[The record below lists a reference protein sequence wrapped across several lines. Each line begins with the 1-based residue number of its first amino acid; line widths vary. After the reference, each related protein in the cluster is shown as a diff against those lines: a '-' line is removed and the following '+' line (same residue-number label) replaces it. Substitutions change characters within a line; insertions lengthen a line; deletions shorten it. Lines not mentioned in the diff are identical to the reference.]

1 MDHTPTAL
9 FESYE
14 ADFKHMLE
22 GVKEKLEGAGTG
34 EQRKSAIRRAGI
46 DLDEA
51 EDMVSQMEVEIQGMP
66 QSIRQTYMGR
76 VRTCKGELAR
86 WRTVA
91 KEVQQASTRD
101 ALLGGV
107 SSSTDDPYGTL
118 DGATVSDRTRL
129 LTGSQ
134 SLQDST
140 KRLQDSQRIA
150 LETEE
155 LGGDIL
161 RSLRVQREQIEHSR
175 TVLGTAENNV
185 DRASGTL
192 KTMVRTMYK
201 QRVVTGAIIVVL
213 VFLIIFIV
221 WRKLS

>member
-1 MDHTPTAL
+1 
-9 FESYE
+9 
-14 ADFKHMLE
+14 
-22 GVKEKLEGAGTG
+22 
-34 EQRKSAIRRAGI
+34 
-46 DLDEA
+46 
-51 EDMVSQMEVEIQGMP
+51 
-66 QSIRQTYMGR
+66 
-76 VRTCKGELAR
+76 
-86 WRTVA
+86 